1 MIYAL
6 QHAAKDYADDI
17 KKFSIVVNPRSH
29 MVGWRDHIVELPANT
44 SREVCKRYVR
54 SFIKQAKEY
63 EAKRLQAR
71 QVTLL

>member
-17 KKFSIVVNPRSH
+17 KKYGIVVNHRAQ
-29 MVGWRDHIVELPANT
+29 MIGWKDKIVELPAST
-44 SREVCKRYVR
+44 SREVCKRYIR
-54 SFIKQAKEY
+54 SFIKQAKEH